1 MFLQHDFIKLNL
13 SIYLVLSMPYDHLS
27 QQPRLA
33 HELLIALG
41 KYGGKYGG
49 DFVRVQQTLANAVSC
64 AGFGLHSGQPV
75 NLMLRPAP
83 PDTGV
88 VFVNRNG
95 KNGASL
101 AASVEHLVPTEL
113 CTAISGNGFQVK
125 TIEHILAA
133 LAGLDID
140 NVYVEVDAGEA
151 PVMDGSAAHFVRL
164 IRSAGILPQSRR
176 QPYLKITWPLE
187 VVDGARRVRIEPSST
202 TKITYS
208 IHYSHPLIQ
217 TQTYFYEHSV
227 HAFEREIAD
236 ARTFGFLQEVEALWA
251 RGLGQGGSL
260 DNTIILSQDGI
271 LNESG
276 LRFAN
281 EFVRHKILDLIGD
294 FSLLGVPFI
303 GHLIAERSGHSMHT
317 RLVQQILNHPDSWV
331 LLNTDQTVP
340 ASEPRSAMAAP
351 RSASLVAL
359 QAS

>member
-1 MFLQHDFIKLNL
+1 
-13 SIYLVLSMPYDHLS
+13 
-27 QQPRLA
+27 
-33 HELLIALG
+33 
-41 KYGGKYGG
+41 
-49 DFVRVQQTLANAVSC
+49 VRTQQTLANAVSC
-64 AGFGLHSGQPV
+64 AGVGLHSGQPV
-75 NLMLRPAP
+75 TLTLRPAAAN
-83 PDTGV
+83 TGV

-113 CTAISGNGFQVK
+113 CTAISGNGFQVQ

-140 NVYVEVDAGEA
+140 NVYVDLTAGEA

-164 IRSAGILPQSRR
+164 IRSAGTILQGRR
-176 QPYLKITWPLE
+176 QSYLKITRPLE
-187 VVDGARRVRIEPSST
+187 VLDGTRRIRIEPSST

-208 IHYSHPLIQ
+208 IHYDHPLIQ
-217 TQTYFYEHSV
+217 TQTYVYEHSA

-236 ARTFGFLQEVEALWA
+236 ARTFGFLQDVEALWA
-251 RGLGQGGSL
+251 RGLGQGGNL
-260 DNTIILSQDGI
+260 ENTIVLSQDGI

-276 LRFAN
+276 LRFSN

-303 GHLIAERSGHSMHT
+303 GHLIAECSGHALHT
-317 RLVQQILNHPDSWV
+317 RLVQQILSHPDSWV
-331 LLNTDQTVP
+331 LLNSDQAVDVP
-340 ASEPRSAMAAP
+340 DPRCVMAASRSALP
-351 RSASLVAL
+351 VAL

>member
-1 MFLQHDFIKLNL
+1 M
-13 SIYLVLSMPYDHLS
+13 
-27 QQPRLA
+27 RA
-33 HELLIALG
+33 
-41 KYGGKYGG
+41 
-49 DFVRVQQTLANAVSC
+49 QQTLANAVSC
-64 AGFGLHSGQPV
+64 AGVGLHSGQPV
-75 NLMLRPAP
+75 TLTLRPAAP
-83 PDTGV
+83 NTGV

-95 KNGASL
+95 KDGASL

-140 NVYVEVDAGEA
+140 NVYVELDAGEA

-164 IRSAGILPQSRR
+164 IRSAGIVSQSRR
-176 QPYLKITWPLE
+176 QPYLKITRPLE

-217 TQTYFYEHSV
+217 TQTYVYEHSA
-227 HAFEREIAD
+227 HAFESEIAD

-251 RGLGQGGSL
+251 RGLGQGGNL
-260 DNTIILSQDGI
+260 DNTIVLSQDGI

-281 EFVRHKILDLIGD
+281 EFVRHKVLDLIGD

-303 GHLIAERSGHSMHT
+303 GHLIAERSGHAIHT

-331 LLNTDQTVP
+331 LLNADETVA
-340 ASEPRSAMAAP
+340 ASELRSAKAAP

>member
-1 MFLQHDFIKLNL
+1 MN
-13 SIYLVLSMPYDHLS
+13 
-27 QQPRLA
+27 
-33 HELLIALG
+33 
-41 KYGGKYGG
+41 
-49 DFVRVQQTLANAVSC
+49 VRAQQTLANAVSC
-64 AGFGLHSGQPV
+64 AGIGLHSGQPV
-75 NLMLRPAP
+75 TLTLKPAP
-83 PDTGV
+83 TNTGV
-88 VFVNRNG
+88 VFINRNG
-95 KNGASL
+95 KDGAFL

-164 IRSAGILPQSRR
+164 IRSAGIVTQSRR
-176 QPYLKITWPLE
+176 QPYLKITRPLE
-187 VVDGARRVRIEPSST
+187 VVDGDRRVRIEPSST
-202 TKITYS
+202 TKVTYS
-208 IHYSHPLIQ
+208 IHYNHPLIQ
-217 TQTYFYEHSV
+217 TQTYFYEHSA

-251 RGLGQGGSL
+251 RGLGQGGNL
-260 DNTIILSQDGI
+260 DNTIVLSQDGI

-276 LRFAN
+276 LRFAD

-303 GHLIAERSGHSMHT
+303 GHLIAERSGHAIHT

-331 LLNTDQTVP
+331 LLNADETVA
-340 ASEPRSAMAAP
+340 ASESRSAKAAP
-351 RSASLVAL
+351 RSASRVAL
-359 QAS
+359 QVS